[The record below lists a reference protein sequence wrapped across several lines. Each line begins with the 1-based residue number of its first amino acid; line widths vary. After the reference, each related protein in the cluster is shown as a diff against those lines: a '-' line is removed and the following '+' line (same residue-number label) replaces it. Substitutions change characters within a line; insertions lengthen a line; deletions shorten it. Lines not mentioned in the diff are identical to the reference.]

1 MVVLGL
7 ALAAGGANAVAV
19 ADAIPTASPVDEPV
33 IVGTDG
39 NGQSRTLSVGQELAV
54 ALPDNPSSGYVWQ
67 LSPIDQGVLHQE
79 GTPQFRSNNPMP
91 GAAGT
96 SVWTFTA
103 AGRGHTTL
111 RLISVRAGSAPAQT
125 FTENITVG

>member
-7 ALAAGGANAVAV
+7 ALAAGGANAVA
-19 ADAIPTASPVDEPV
+19 DAMPIASPVDEPV

-54 ALPDNPSSGYVWQ
+54 VLPDTPSTGYVWK
-67 LSPIDQGVLHQE
+67 LSEIDQGVLHQE
-79 GTPQFRSNNPMP
+79 GAPQFRSSNPIP
-91 GAAGT
+91 GSAGT

-111 RLISVRAGSAPAQT
+111 RLISVRAGSDPAQT